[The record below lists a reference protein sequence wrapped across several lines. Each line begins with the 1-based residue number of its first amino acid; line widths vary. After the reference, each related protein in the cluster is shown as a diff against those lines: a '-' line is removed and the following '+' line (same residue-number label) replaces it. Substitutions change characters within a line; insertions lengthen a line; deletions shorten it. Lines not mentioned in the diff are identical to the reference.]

1 MNTKK
6 NDGGGQAIGQLDINA
21 LLTYDA
27 PDILDEL
34 LTLRSDEHQ
43 SKQAVF
49 NNIINTG
56 HSEMPKFIKQGTTN
70 NLLGTYMTSMGLIT
84 L

>member
-1 MNTKK
+1 M
-6 NDGGGQAIGQLDINA
+6 NA

-43 SKQAVF
+43 SKQIVF

-56 HSEMPKFIKQGTTN
+56 HSAIPLNIKEGETS
-70 NLLGTYMTSMGLIT
+70 NLLKTYMTSMGLIT
-84 L
+84 I

>member
-1 MNTKK
+1 MNIKK
-6 NDGGGQAIGQLDINA
+6 SNEGGQAIGQLDINA

-27 PDILDEL
+27 PAILDEL

-43 SKQAVF
+43 SKQEVF

-56 HSEMPKFIKQGTTN
+56 SSDMPKNIKQGATE
-70 NLLGTYMTSMGLIT
+70 NLLDTYMTSMGLIT